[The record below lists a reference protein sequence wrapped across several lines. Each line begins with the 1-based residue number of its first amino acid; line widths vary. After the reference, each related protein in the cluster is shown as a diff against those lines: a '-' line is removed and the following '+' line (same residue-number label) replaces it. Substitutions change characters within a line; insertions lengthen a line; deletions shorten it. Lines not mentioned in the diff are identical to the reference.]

1 MTSDQEPWFNIGDI
15 VRSSA
20 GGVFAKRGD
29 GLWDDISEPA
39 RGAHPDSY
47 PARPDSYPARP
58 LVKIG
63 TTITAAQE
71 KQTHPTAP
79 ASRVEPP
86 KMTPHAAIRI
96 LDRYLTTSAP
106 VDRDKTAAAMDRLWE
121 LVIKGE

>member
-1 MTSDQEPWFNIGDI
+1 MNSDQEPWFNIGDI
-15 VRSSA
+15 VRSDA

-29 GLWDDISEPA
+29 GQWDNICAPD
-39 RGAHPDSY
+39 RGAHVDSY
-47 PARPDSYPARP
+47 LTRP

-63 TTITAAQE
+63 TTITAAEE
-71 KQTHPTAP
+71 KPMRPTVP
-79 ASRVEPP
+79 ASRAEPP
-86 KMTPHAAIRI
+86 KMTPHAALRI

>member
-1 MTSDQEPWFNIGDI
+1 MTSDPEPCWFNTGDI
-15 VRSSA
+15 VRSDA

-29 GLWDDISEPA
+29 GQWDDICEPG
-39 RGAHPDSY
+39 RGAHVDSY
-47 PARPDSYPARP
+47 PTRP

-63 TTITAAQE
+63 TTITAAEE
-71 KQTHPTAP
+71 KPM
-79 ASRVEPP
+79 PP
-86 KMTPHAAIRI
+86 KMTPHAALRI